1 MSKKA
6 SIIVLALF
14 LLLTLVTGC
23 ENDYYY
29 YEEEYDPTPTSEIE
43 SPAPIE
49 TDTPIVTAEQNEPI
63 TYISDFWQVFFTSPG
78 TENNQIVDYLIDLIN
93 DAETSIHIASFEFN
107 LTDVAEAL
115 IDAKTRGLDVR
126 FVTDDEHGLEADE
139 EEGHGQFAML
149 EDNGIEVIGDDR
161 SGLMHNKFWIF
172 DNEIVWTGSTNIT
185 VNGTQRN
192 NNNVIVI
199 TSEEV
204 AAIYEAEFQEM
215 WAGDFGVRSPSPLE
229 SQLVTI
235 DEIPVLILFAA
246 EDEVAEAL
254 SHLIENAEESIR
266 FMAFSFTHDDMG
278 AAVLNQAIN
287 GIDVAGIF
295 ELRGSETVYSEL
307 TSLFCADVPVRQD
320 GNTGTFHHKV
330 LVIDESIVA
339 TGSFNFSKNA
349 DDSNDENI
357 LIIYSP
363 VIAQLYLEEF
373 DRRWEEGKIPVEGED
388 ITCN

>member
-1 MSKKA
+1 MTQRRLIA
-6 SIIVLALF
+6 GLGLILFLFYLTGCNNEFNDVPVTPTETDEIIV
-14 LLLTLVTGC
+14 TV
-23 ENDYYY
+23 
-29 YEEEYDPTPTSEIE
+29 E
-43 SPAPIE
+43 STEVVPF
-49 TDTPIVTAEQNEPI
+49 
-63 TYISDFWQVFFTSPG
+63 ISDFWQVYFTNPG
-78 TENNQIVDYLIDLIN
+78 IEENHIAEHLIELIN
-93 DAETSIHIASFEFN
+93 NADTSIHIASFEFN

-115 IDAKTRGLDVR
+115 IAAKSRGVDVR
-126 FVTDDEHGLEADE
+126 FITDDENGLEADE

-161 SGLMHNKFWIF
+161 NGLMHNKFWIF

-185 VNGTQRN
+185 VNGTLKN

-204 AAIYEAEFQEM
+204 ATIYEAEFQEM
-215 WAGDFGVRSPSPLE
+215 WEGKFGVRSPSPLE

-254 SHLIENAEESIR
+254 THLIENAEESIR

-278 AAVLNQAIN
+278 AAILNQANN

-295 ELRGSETVYSEL
+295 ELRGSETVFSKL
-307 TSLFCADVPVRQD
+307 TSLFCGNVPVRQD
-320 GNTGTFHHKV
+320 GNPNTFHHKV
-330 LVIDESIVA
+330 LIIDESIVA

-349 DDSNDENI
+349 DDNNDENV

-363 VIAQLYLEEF
+363 AISKLYLEEF
-373 DRRWEEGKIPVEGED
+373 EKRWDEAKVPVEGED
-388 ITCN
+388 VNCD